1 MGCAF
6 IAGCYQAPTYV
17 VPTEVPTPTPAP
29 IAGTAVAALQSGPT
43 ATQVAVAAATS
54 VAASPMR
61 IVNVSLDP
69 ENAGNSAVSVLNVG
83 GAVVDLSG
91 WTLLVQDYRVELP
104 TTQYMS
110 VAPGSTMIVHLT
122 SSNTPTS
129 GQNVYVGLGAAKSTP
144 RVDSDRT
151 VLLDPKGQ
159 VASVYPP

>member
-1 MGCAF
+1 L
-6 IAGCYQAPTYV
+6 IAGCYQPPTYV
-17 VPTEVPTPTPAP
+17 VPTEVPTPTPVRA
-29 IAGTAVAALQSGPT
+29 TAVAALQSGPT
-43 ATQVAVAAATS
+43 ATQVAVVAATT

-69 ENAGNSAVSVLNVG
+69 ENAANSAVSVLNIG

-91 WTLLVQDYRVELP
+91 WTLLVQNYRVELP

-110 VAPGSTMIVHLT
+110 VSPGSTMIVHMS

-129 GQNVYVGLGAAKSTP
+129 GQNVYVGLGAMQSTP
-144 RVDSDRT
+144 RVDGDRT

-159 VASVYPP
+159 VASVYPPE